1 MSDKGIDYN
10 FGNNKEIYIQVTKYN
25 DFLAKVLSYY
35 DWIDF
40 VQILSKFFHNFQN
53 VKSYH

>member
-25 DFLAKVLSYY
+25 DLLAKVLSYY
-35 DWIDF
+35 DYNRF
-40 VQILSKFFHNFQN
+40 CSNSFKILS
-53 VKSYH
+53 